1 MQQVHAKKFLGQHFL
16 TDLNVARRIAE
27 TLTQGPVLEIGPGM
41 GVLTQFLL
49 KNPDIDLTAIELD
62 RESVAYLKEWYP
74 ELKLIEG
81 DFLKLDLNKLYPEG
95 EFCVIGNYPY
105 NISSQIFFKVL
116 DYKDRI
122 PVCSGM
128 IQKEVAERLASRPGK
143 KAYGILS
150 VLLQAWYDI
159 EYLFTVDEHVFNPPP
174 KVKSAVVRLCRN
186 SRHEL
191 GCDEAL
197 FKTVVKTAFNQR
209 RKQMRNSLQ
218 GIVGKGNPILNNE
231 IFTKRPEQLS
241 VEEFINLTKLIDL
254 LDVSDKTEDTLE
266 GFLKIDIQEDE
277 EMEEIEM
284 SSRYIQT
291 DDSIVAN
298 SNFLKENFEVEP
310 VNFILKNNILVT
322 TRDVDLESFNETV
335 KKMFVNTRNFPS
347 GYHVLVALME
357 TRVEKDADLI
367 EDTTDMITAL
377 SGEINA
383 TDQVDE
389 DVLIQIKDLQEK
401 VTVIRQNIMECG
413 VRGVLVLLVAAAKM
427 DKQRVISNLLKCDF
441 FPEELQPRLT
451 MVIKDINS
459 LFDYTRFGFD
469 RLDYLQDTFLG
480 LVNIEQNKIIKIFTV
495 INIIFLPPTLIASM
509 FGMNFLD
516 VPKMGWI
523 KGFGFTLVLMII
535 FNALI
540 LLIFKKK
547 KWL

>member
-1 MQQVHAKKFLGQHFL
+1 MSELRIFYKDNEKIKVAK
-16 TDLNVARRIAE
+16 TISA
-27 TLTQGPVLEIGPGM
+27 
-41 GVLTQFLL
+41 L
-49 KNPDIDLTAIELD
+49 KELD
-62 RESVAYLKEWYP
+62 K
-74 ELKLIEG
+74 
-81 DFLKLDLNKLYPEG
+81 
-95 EFCVIGNYPY
+95 
-105 NISSQIFFKVL
+105 
-116 DYKDRI
+116 KDI
-122 PVCSGM
+122 
-128 IQKEVAERLASRPGK
+128 I
-143 KAYGILS
+143 
-150 VLLQAWYDI
+150 W
-159 EYLFTVDEHVFNPPP
+159 
-174 KVKSAVVRLCRN
+174 
-186 SRHEL
+186 
-191 GCDEAL
+191 
-197 FKTVVKTAFNQR
+197 
-209 RKQMRNSLQ
+209 
-218 GIVGKGNPILNNE
+218 
-231 IFTKRPEQLS
+231 
-241 VEEFINLTKLIDL
+241 IDL

-401 VTVIRQNIMECG
+401 VTIIRQNI
-413 VRGVLVLLVAAAKM
+413 M

-523 KGFGFTLVLMII
+523 PGFGFTLVLMII

-540 LLIFKKK
+540 LLIFKQK